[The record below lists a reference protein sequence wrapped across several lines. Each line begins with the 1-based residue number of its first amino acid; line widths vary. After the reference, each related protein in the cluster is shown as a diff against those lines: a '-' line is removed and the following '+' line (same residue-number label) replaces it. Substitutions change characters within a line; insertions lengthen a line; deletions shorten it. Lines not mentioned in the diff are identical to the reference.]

1 MSNAGEHSVGWLFQS
16 VLRLLATV
24 LVGLLLA
31 GTLIRCAPGFGVDGR
46 ELDARLNA
54 GSVHRLRAA
63 AGQGRN
69 LWDFYAG
76 YAKGIARGDLGTSL
90 ALGQPVSR
98 LLRERAPVTVATA
111 GAGLVAAWIC
121 ALALALA
128 SVLSRNRAP
137 GLAGG
142 ALSSALL
149 CLPASAI
156 GLLTILVS
164 TRTGHSAM
172 VAVAIALVV
181 FPRLFRLSHGILA
194 GAMAS
199 PHVCCALARGVSRA
213 RLVIWHILAPSA
225 APLLA
230 LAGISTTLAF
240 GAAIP
245 VEVVCD
251 SPGIGQLAWQ
261 AALQRDFPLLVNLS
275 LIVCVLTAGSNVLA
289 EAAAGRIG
297 TEKPGR

>member
-1 MSNAGEHSVGWLFQS
+1 MATCLFRSQLAFRLQCFLEARKRAGQRGIASQKILIYLDRFLAGELQPGETITREVAGHWIQSLESLSIGTRINRLS
-16 VLRLLATV
+16 VLR
-24 LVGLLLA
+24 
-31 GTLIRCAPGFGVDGR
+31 
-46 ELDARLNA
+46 
-54 GSVHRLRAA
+54 
-63 AGQGRN
+63 
-69 LWDFYAG
+69 
-76 YAKGIARGDLGTSL
+76 
-90 ALGQPVSR
+90 
-98 LLRERAPVTVATA
+98 
-111 GAGLVAAWIC
+111 
-121 ALALALA
+121 
-128 SVLSRNRAP
+128 
-137 GLAGG
+137 
-142 ALSSALL
+142 
-149 CLPASAI
+149 
-156 GLLTILVS
+156 
-164 TRTGHSAM
+164 
-172 VAVAIALVV
+172 
-181 FPRLFRLSHGILA
+181 
-194 GAMAS
+194 